1 MKSREIDNAGTEMEQ
16 NWYREV
22 FLCQKS
28 LVNLGE
34 VVSLGF
40 LNLRAVISKEIAV
53 LFLLALLNCVFL
65 AG

>member
-53 LFLLALLNCVFL
+53 FFTHDIVNTV
-65 AG
+65 